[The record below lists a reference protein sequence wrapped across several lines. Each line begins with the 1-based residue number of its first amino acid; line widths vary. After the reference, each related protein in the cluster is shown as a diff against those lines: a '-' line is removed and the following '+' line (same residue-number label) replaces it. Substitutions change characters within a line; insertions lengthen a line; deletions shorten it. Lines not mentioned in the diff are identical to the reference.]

1 MTKKKQGRQVQLAA
15 AAELP
20 VPPKRKDSWNDKIAL
35 KSVSQARRDMST
47 WIAAQQSA
55 MAVDNPRR
63 SRLQQLYDN
72 IKLDALLTSQI
83 ENRKK
88 QVMGSSFTLKDAAGK
103 IDEERTAALRAA
115 PWLPDLLNAE
125 LDSIYHGHTLVEFY
139 TRNAVLRLRTINR
152 RNVEPRDGILL
163 FDENNTTGI
172 KYREARE
179 YGWWVL
185 EFGSADLGLLNKAV
199 PHVLFKRFA
208 QSCWSELCEIYG
220 IPPRYMK
227 TNTQDP
233 IMLSRAEQ
241 MMRDMGA
248 AAWFIIDDTEE
259 LEFATGINTNGDV
272 YRNLIQLCNN
282 EVSLLISGA
291 VIGQDTVNG
300 NRSKEEESAKS
311 LNRLVEADKV
321 TVEGHWASTVMP
333 ALVKLGQL
341 PGGLT
346 FWFEP
351 TEDLTALWSMT
362 KETFQYFD
370 VDHTWVKS
378 KFGIEVLKA
387 KSTPTGPT
395 QQGFF

>member
-227 TNTQDP
+227 INTQDP